1 MKPKFLLLFLFLSF
15 IAKAQ
20 TNELLEEIKETK
32 NNKLIEFIEKQEPV
46 FNELESYL
54 KEIAKEEFNAKY
66 DSINSLKFDKLMRF
80 YIQIELNSRGLYKI
94 SKSRKQLILLSDYL
108 ETRLENVDKLYAAFI
123 SKRFE
128 EKEILEKTD
137 ILQFNETPLDSI
149 IEIRPVYEPCK
160 ENADVDLC
168 TVDYIRKKV
177 ANSLYPPEIREIG
190 NIKLKTIAQI
200 IINKSGHIAFATIK
214 ESCGYFEYDMELIRV
229 FNKVFINDKFIPAQ
243 QNGKIVKCRYALPV
257 TFQIEY

>member
-1 MKPKFLLLFLFLSF
+1 MKPKFLLLFLFVTF

-20 TNELLEEIKETK
+20 NNELLEDIKETK
-32 NNKLIEFIEKQEPV
+32 NAKLMEFIEKQEPV

-54 KEIAKEEFNAKY
+54 KEIAQEEFNAKY

-80 YIQIELNSRGLYKI
+80 YLQIELNSRGLYKI
-94 SKSRKQLILLSDYL
+94 SKSKKHLILLNDYL
-108 ETRLENVDKLYAAFI
+108 ETRLENVDKLYATFI

-128 EKEILEKTD
+128 EKGLTEETDVILFKD
-137 ILQFNETPLDSI
+137 TPLDSI

-160 ENADVDLC
+160 GNPDENLC
-168 TVDYIRKKV
+168 TADYIRKKV
-177 ANSLYPPEIREIG
+177 GKNFSVPDIRDIG
-190 NIKLKTIAQI
+190 NVKLKTVVQI
-200 IINKSGHIAFATIK
+200 VINKNGRIAFATNK

-229 FNKVFINDKFIPAQ
+229 FNKAFINDKFIPAQ